1 MTPQRRQKILLAL
14 LVAGALVAA
23 WVHFWPLIAGDGYG
37 DGPGGRGRPGLAADA
52 GVEVTPL
59 ATDALL
65 ADARDYRPGR
75 DPFRYGEPPPP
86 PGPTPEELEAM
97 RAAEAERR
105 AAEEEME
112 KRMEEEQAVAALA
125 EPPRPQP
132 PPFEL
137 TYLGSFGP
145 EGRRI
150 AVFTDGDGEIFNA
163 LVGDVIAEQ
172 FVLDDIGY
180 ESVAIKYLAFPE
192 EPPQRVAIGS

>member
-1 MTPQRRQKILLAL
+1 
-14 LVAGALVAA
+14 
-23 WVHFWPLIAGDGYG
+23 
-37 DGPGGRGRPGLAADA
+37 
-52 GVEVTPL
+52 
-59 ATDALL
+59 
-65 ADARDYRPGR
+65 
-75 DPFRYGEPPPP
+75 
-86 PGPTPEELEAM
+86 
-97 RAAEAERR
+97 
-105 AAEEEME
+105 ME